1 MGHHRLRKPPADPCV
16 LGCRYIVGPA
26 GVGWR
31 RNQRRRERE
40 RVRGHCMR
48 VTPLQRERAR
58 KDTAPD
64 GTELLAD
71 GRVRVLSNAGLMTC
85 GSGLLRPTCQ

>member
-1 MGHHRLRKPPADPCV
+1 
-16 LGCRYIVGPA
+16 
-26 GVGWR
+26 
-31 RNQRRRERE
+31 
-40 RVRGHCMR
+40 MR